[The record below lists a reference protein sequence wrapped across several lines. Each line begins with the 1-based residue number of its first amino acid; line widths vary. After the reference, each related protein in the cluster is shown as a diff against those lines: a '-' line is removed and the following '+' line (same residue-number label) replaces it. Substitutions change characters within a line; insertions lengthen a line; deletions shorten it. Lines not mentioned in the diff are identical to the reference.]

1 MIIILIIISLIIIII
16 ILVVDYHGW
25 TRSADISMDLVP
37 WAQLADTEA
46 GGRRRSPTA
55 SDRHCVSS
63 HPQVSSSSRW
73 TV

>member
-1 MIIILIIISLIIIII
+1 MIIILIIIIVIIL

-46 GGRRRSPTA
+46 GGRRRNPEHL
-55 SDRHCVSS
+55 DRDCVSS
-63 HPQVSSSSRW
+63 HPQGSSSSLW

>member
-1 MIIILIIISLIIIII
+1 MIIILIIIIIII

-46 GGRRRSPTA
+46 GGRRRSLGH
-55 SDRHCVSS
+55 SDRHSVS
-63 HPQVSSSSRW
+63 
-73 TV
+73 

>member
-1 MIIILIIISLIIIII
+1 MIIILIIIIIII

-46 GGRRRSPTA
+46 GGRRRRLPPL
-55 SDRHCVSS
+55 DRHCVS
-63 HPQVSSSSRW
+63 
-73 TV
+73 

>member
-1 MIIILIIISLIIIII
+1 MIIIIIVIMII

-46 GGRRRSPTA
+46 GGRRRTTIRPSL
-55 SDRHCVSS
+55 HCVS
-63 HPQVSSSSRW
+63 
-73 TV
+73 

>member
-1 MIIILIIISLIIIII
+1 MII

-46 GGRRRSPTA
+46 GG
-55 SDRHCVSS
+55 
-63 HPQVSSSSRW
+63 
-73 TV
+73 